1 MRAPLGTLSQSGRRG
16 HGRGR
21 GGGADWR
28 SWDRKGR
35 GASRREERCGQGKE
49 EGGAEERARGGS
61 WGEAGCGHG
70 REGARRGRCAGDVGR
85 GRRGGG
91 AQRHS
96 VPRRGRA
103 SVAPAPPRSPG
114 AARPRSGRH
123 RSRVEP
129 RLLRAPAAPSAAMA
143 PALWPRLDRIL
154 WLACLLPLA
163 PARVAAGKAL
173 RRPLPALPEPQRARA
188 LGAESRGCG
197 GDAVR
202 PRAPRAPSFS
212 LQAPAVRCGGEHGQ
226 PNAAQPSPL
235 SLHPFPMKSPGT

>member
-21 GGGADWR
+21 GGGVDWR
-28 SWDRKGR
+28 SWDRQGR

-173 RRPLPALPEPQRARA
+173 RRPAASPPRAAARPGPRGREPGLRRRRRAPPRPARTFLLPAGPCRA
-188 LGAESRGCG
+188 LRRGA
-197 GDAVR
+197 R
-202 PRAPRAPSFS
+202 PA
-212 LQAPAVRCGGEHGQ
+212 
-226 PNAAQPSPL
+226 
-235 SLHPFPMKSPGT
+235 